1 MTKDEQ
7 KNDLGG
13 IYSQED
19 TALLKTQEE
28 KNDNVVSRELDIL
41 EGQDSKAKDN
51 FSAYNIKKI
60 MHDAIASGNLQRALI
75 RLADGMELTKV
86 ALKSLSEILEKTKN
100 KLEGNVEEVAGP
112 TGIPI
117 MANMMLPM
125 MLSLLQTQEFQH
137 LIANMFAQLVKDG

>member
-51 FSAYNIKKI
+51 FSA
-60 MHDAIASGNLQRALI
+60 
-75 RLADGMELTKV
+75 
-86 ALKSLSEILEKTKN
+86 
-100 KLEGNVEEVAGP
+100 
-112 TGIPI
+112 
-117 MANMMLPM
+117 
-125 MLSLLQTQEFQH
+125 
-137 LIANMFAQLVKDG
+137 